1 MWYNP
6 LMKWLLRS
14 PLHGMVSK
22 GVMLVTYTG
31 RKSGKVYSTP
41 VNYIR
46 AGDLLLT
53 TSFKGRTWWRSLR
66 GGAPVTVRL
75 QGKDLPAAAEV
86 VEEGQGVVEN
96 LAEIMRQAPQYAR
109 YLGVRLDGDQKPDL
123 DDVRRAAQ
131 ERVVVRTR
139 LV

>member
-66 GGAPVTVRL
+66 GGALVTVRL

-109 YLGVRLDGDQKPDL
+109 YLGVRLDGDQEADL